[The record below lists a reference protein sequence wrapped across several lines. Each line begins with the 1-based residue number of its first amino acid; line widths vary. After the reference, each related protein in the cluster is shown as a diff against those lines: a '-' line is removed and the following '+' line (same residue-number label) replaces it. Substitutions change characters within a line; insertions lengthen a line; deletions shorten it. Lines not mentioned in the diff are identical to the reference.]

1 MALGSKDIPRGRSI
15 SQGRVSTLLHSPLA
29 TTLVFHLASLAS
41 WARAFACLTV
51 PFEVGESFPM
61 LSLVK
66 EDDHLHSL
74 PQGTPVS
81 LSSHRENDTQ
91 AEFPYASR

>member
-1 MALGSKDIPRGRSI
+1 M
-15 SQGRVSTLLHSPLA
+15 
-29 TTLVFHLASLAS
+29 TLVFHLASLAS

-61 LSLVK
+61 LSSVK
-66 EDDHLHSL
+66 EDDHLHRL

-91 AEFPYASR
+91 AEFPITDGGVHRGALGGEPWAHRYIV